1 MVVNSGNTIFSKANK
16 SDLKFGKYS
25 NLKIYNSDKFT
36 LISIFDNQ
44 NKEAYLFDKDLNM
57 FDDFPIKSE
66 SFVNYRL
73 NKNYFEFAFKTE
85 NKSIKFYKKSI

>member
-1 MVVNSGNTIFSKANK
+1 MNK

-66 SFVNYRL
+66 SFINFRL